1 MKDHLLNLTAEITIN
16 YIKYNNIHTSALP
29 PLITNIH
36 SSLIAIMQ
44 DGKFCDNILTSS
56 TEAQRLP
63 IVHIK
68 KSFTKT
74 NIICLECG
82 KSFNTLKRHLR
93 SSHDLSP
100 HEYRKKWGLAPDYPM
115 ITLEYSQR
123 RSKIAKDMALGV
135 T

>member
-36 SSLIAIMQ
+36 NSLIAIMQ

-68 KSFTKT
+68 KSLTKT

-93 SSHDLSP
+93 SSHNLSP